1 MQLQDLACIRTNFAD
16 ADFWLVRRGSVAT
29 VGQPTK
35 TFSPYHIGIKV
46 NYAHLVEKRT
56 GQKVSRMHL
65 YYTGEESG
73 NPYITFTKD
82 DKSIGKTIGRF
93 DEIVARIENKDYSM
107 TARPAKLCVN
117 CDMRSYCDNKSWK
130 FRKQC

>member
-46 NYAHLVEKRT
+46 KQTDLLLPDY
-56 GQKVSRMHL
+56 L
-65 YYTGEESG
+65 YYVFVHLHQSG
-73 NPYITFTKD
+73 QWQPFAKGSLNLVHICITDVKQ
-82 DKSIGKTIGRF
+82 
-93 DEIVARIENKDYSM
+93 IVLV
-107 TARPAKLCVN
+107 PH
-117 CDMRSYCDNKSWK
+117 
-130 FRKQC
+130 